1 LEFKNTFSEE
11 VTYFG
16 CCFSSTD
23 GAIRDI
29 ITNSFEVRD
38 FYDTDFADQ
47 ILVIV
52 EA

>member
-16 CCFSSTD
+16 CLSTD